1 MEKLV
6 DSTQLVSGVA
16 ILLSFIAGYKYGLR
30 NVDETQSKAK
40 NKGGETF
47 EPRVIKKTL
56 RNENVCGEIN

>member
-30 NVDETQSKAK
+30 NSDGIDNGKANRK
-40 NKGGETF
+40 EEGVVNLNTPK
-47 EPRVIKKTL
+47 
-56 RNENVCGEIN
+56 VC